1 MGLLQKACETY
12 DAMAG
17 RVGIMYEKEKEPL
30 APISHMMARPQIKI
44 TLDQNGNFITAQAL
58 EKDVPK
64 IIIPA
69 TEESAGRTVKAAEL
83 PHPLCDYLRYLLPQN
98 QVEYSHYVSQLSAWV
113 NSPFSHP
120 KLHAILNY
128 VQDRT
133 ILADLSQAGITAE
146 EKAMVCWEVNGLGEK
161 LNGPCWTDQT
171 LMKAFIDYTAAKR
184 ADTPPHCAW
193 FPAKWKLPPDSIQKG
208 LSPSTETPS

>member
-1 MGLLQKACETY
+1 M
-12 DAMAG
+12 
-17 RVGIMYEKEKEPL
+17 
-30 APISHMMARPQIKI
+30 
-44 TLDQNGNFITAQAL
+44 
-58 EKDVPK
+58 
-64 IIIPA
+64 
-69 TEESAGRTVKAAEL
+69 
-83 PHPLCDYLRYLLPQN
+83 
-98 QVEYSHYVSQLSAWV
+98 SQLSAWV

-184 ADTPPHCAW
+184 ADTPPALCMVSGEMEV
-193 FPAKWKLPPDSIQKG
+193 PPDSIQKG

>member
-69 TEESAGRTVKAAEL
+69 TEESAGRSRLLNFPTPYAITCGICCPKTKWSTATMCHSC
-83 PHPLCDYLRYLLPQN
+83 PHGSIHPFRIQN
-98 QVEYSHYVSQLSAWV
+98 
-113 NSPFSHP
+113 
-120 KLHAILNY
+120 
-128 VQDRT
+128 
-133 ILADLSQAGITAE
+133 
-146 EKAMVCWEVNGLGEK
+146 C
-161 LNGPCWTDQT
+161 
-171 LMKAFIDYTAAKR
+171 
-184 ADTPPHCAW
+184 
-193 FPAKWKLPPDSIQKG
+193 
-208 LSPSTETPS
+208 TPS

>member
-83 PHPLCDYLRYLLPQN
+83 PHPLCDYLRYLLPGIP
-98 QVEYSHYVSQLSAWV
+98 SLSILSSLLLIRRTWPRT
-113 NSPFSHP
+113 STS
-120 KLHAILNY
+120 AIRQRSDLC
-128 VQDRT
+128 RT
-133 ILADLSQAGITAE
+133 
-146 EKAMVCWEVNGLGEK
+146 V
-161 LNGPCWTDQT
+161 P
-171 LMKAFIDYTAAKR
+171 
-184 ADTPPHCAW
+184 
-193 FPAKWKLPPDSIQKG
+193 
-208 LSPSTETPS
+208 

>member
-98 QVEYSHYVSQLSAWV
+98 QVEYSNYVSQLSAWV

-146 EKAMVCWEVNGLGEK
+146 EKAMVCWEVNG
-161 LNGPCWTDQT
+161 
-171 LMKAFIDYTAAKR
+171 
-184 ADTPPHCAW
+184 
-193 FPAKWKLPPDSIQKG
+193 
-208 LSPSTETPS
+208 